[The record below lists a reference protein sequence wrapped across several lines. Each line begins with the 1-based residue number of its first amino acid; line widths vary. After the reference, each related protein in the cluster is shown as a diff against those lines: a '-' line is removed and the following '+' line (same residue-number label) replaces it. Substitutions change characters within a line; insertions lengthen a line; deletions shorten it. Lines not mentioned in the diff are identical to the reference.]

1 MSPDRQEEFTTL
13 IERVF
18 ALAPVQ
24 AMQPEPRLLRVHYDW
39 LEAGE
44 VAQRTVARLSEQLRR
59 YLDDQVF
66 LENRRIMRILRDIE
80 QRAIAVRDRPPA
92 GPFAEIDECAPQ
104 IELPVALPPGVASQP
119 KVDEVLVCTAQ
130 GEVLYEWQC
139 AHPDL
144 WVSFFEFVSQ
154 RGQRLAQTLPL
165 GEFNRLEIQSGG
177 VRAVVI
183 ITNDR
188 GILVFLRS
196 NGVHAEIAVPIKTDE
211 MDWGT
216 ELYQPFV
223 TYGGARPSFVSFG
236 WGDAQFYV
244 ETRRFREMRPWSAL
258 SALAGRNGSV
268 IHAEHIPGPSSARG
282 DATMVLS
289 PQQYRRL
296 AGYIRDS
303 LQRTPSGLV
312 ILATDDNFGHGD
324 RFFVARGSYGPV
336 STCNEWVRRGLAAAG
351 VRTAAW
357 APLDWALFWHA
368 RR

>member
-1 MSPDRQEEFTTL
+1 MVMTSLDHIEEPAIRRRLLNSAKAAATL
-13 IERVF
+13 LVLYVAAAVVLGLIPVNR
-18 ALAPVQ
+18 AAPV
-24 AMQPEPRLLRVHYDW
+24 
-39 LEAGE
+39 
-44 VAQRTVARLSEQLRR
+44 
-59 YLDDQVF
+59 
-66 LENRRIMRILRDIE
+66 
-80 QRAIAVRDRPPA
+80 
-92 GPFAEIDECAPQ
+92 
-104 IELPVALPPGVASQP
+104 
-119 KVDEVLVCTAQ
+119 
-130 GEVLYEWQC
+130 
-139 AHPDL
+139 
-144 WVSFFEFVSQ
+144 
-154 RGQRLAQTLPL
+154 
-165 GEFNRLEIQSGG
+165 
-177 VRAVVI
+177 
-183 ITNDR
+183 NDR

-312 ILATDDNFGHGD
+312 ILATDNNFGHGD

-357 APLDWALFWHA
+357 APLDWPLFWHA